1 MIAEVGTDNLDV
13 THELGFL
20 GEGNDDI
27 KIINVAAIVHIAEI
41 KSNKAIKLIEED
53 IREELAGKIA
63 DYDTMT
69 RFAVE
74 EAFVGRKGCPIFTG
88 STNDNIA
95 HGVVVDDLVPEELD
109 GLVELVAVARAAG
122 NLVFGEIM
130 GR

>member
-1 MIAEVGTDNLDV
+1 MIAEVGIDDFDV

-41 KSNKAIKLIEED
+41 ESNEAIKLIEED
-53 IREELAGKIA
+53 IGEELAGKIA
-63 DYDTMT
+63 DDNAMA

-74 EAFVGRKGCPIFTG
+74 ETFVGRKGCPIFTG
-88 STNDNIA
+88 ATNDNIA